1 MILQRVYEI
10 VRIISRK
17 TARELSLDELEQ
29 VAGSACPRATVATT
43 HIAGTGIG
51 SADTDYDCYFYFS

>member
-1 MILQRVYEI
+1 MILQKVNET
-10 VRIISRK
+10 VRIICRK

-43 HIAGTGIG
+43 HIAGTGVE
-51 SADTDYDCYFYFS
+51 SADTDYDC